1 MWPQVLFG
9 VFLMGVSIVMLRVLR
24 LRREEAMA
32 AENRRSAVL
41 SDSSRYRYRMLSSA
55 LIGLA
60 GLLLVGGIFVRG
72 PLPMAIYW
80 TGEICVV
87 LGIILFGMLDLGR
100 SRAYLQQLQA
110 EHQLERVK
118 LEAEIAAHVR
128 QRRERESTGDA
139 EAGQS

>member
-1 MWPQVLFG
+1 MWPQILFG

-24 LRREEAMA
+24 TRREA
-32 AENRRSAVL
+32 ALTEKSRASAVL
-41 SDSSRYRYRMLSSA
+41 SDASRYHYRMLSSA

-60 GLLLVGGIFVRG
+60 GLLMVGGIFVRG

-87 LGIILFGMLDLGR
+87 MGIIVFGMLDLGR

-128 QRRERESTGDA
+128 QQRQRESAGDA
-139 EAGQS
+139 DSGRS